1 MTPGSLKAYNTA
13 VLWAMA
19 AANALVFWSL
29 ILASARLTERFLSAH
44 GMISWSHVLV
54 AGIAPLVVAVLNGLL
69 PTRLKEVFVF
79 WRISHALPGNRA
91 FSELAPRDSRVSVDR
106 LRARHGALP
115 EDPLAQNQL
124 WYRIYKTHASKP
136 GIMNSHRTYL
146 LTRDATGISVLALA
160 LLGTTSL
167 FVGGLSVRLHLIY
180 VCTLGLQYLLL
191 SVSARNYE
199 RRFVVNVLAEESAT
213 G

>member
-1 MTPGSLKAYNTA
+1 
-13 VLWAMA
+13 
-19 AANALVFWSL
+19 
-29 ILASARLTERFLSAH
+29 
-44 GMISWSHVLV
+44 
-54 AGIAPLVVAVLNGLL
+54 
-69 PTRLKEVFVF
+69 
-79 WRISHALPGNRA
+79 
-91 FSELAPRDSRVSVDR
+91 
-106 LRARHGALP
+106 
-115 EDPLAQNQL
+115 
-124 WYRIYKTHASKP
+124 
-136 GIMNSHRTYL
+136 MNSHRTYL

-191 SVSARNYE
+191 SVSARNYA